1 MALDIKRVIML
12 ARLKH
17 VKCRC
22 VKYAYFMFD
31 SIIYIQGIVVIQTT
45 NHIYIFNISYIWP
58 LHQTYFSFVEIQTIQ
73 AILHKIVKVDG
84 IL

>member
-1 MALDIKRVIML
+1 
-12 ARLKH
+12 
-17 VKCRC
+17 
-22 VKYAYFMFD
+22 MFD

-45 NHIYIFNISYIWP
+45 NPSNYTECNMIIMYSAIYIFNISYIWP